1 MHLRDIHLIRASQ
14 RVCLS
19 VCLSVVLTAACAL
32 AVMAYPVTGS
42 AAIYACLSGG
52 TTVFQDRPCEVHKQ
66 PETEPERAPD
76 HPLSIHESWFEI
88 PERADDEAF
97 CDRRGCECGRSQR
110 KHQNALA
117 QAVSNALFLDGSWH
131 RYEAS
136 YEAWLAA
143 PAGSTRKFETRN
155 HMLDASCDVLM
166 SQSLLRSFGDSVMK
180 TLAKRARDAEEKGF
194 DIEQPCLEGVAE
206 ACEYFDDVLLYS
218 RLKQDA
224 YALRQARQSSL
235 NFEPLE

>member
-1 MHLRDIHLIRASQ
+1 MYLRDFHLIRVSHRA
-14 RVCLS
+14 CLS
-19 VCLSVVLTAACAL
+19 IMLTAVCAL
-32 AVMAYPVTGS
+32 VGMAYPVTGS
-42 AAIYACLSGG
+42 AAIYACLSGN
-52 TTVFQDRPCEVHKQ
+52 TTVFQDRPCEVEQ
-66 PETEPERAPD
+66 LPATARERAPEL
-76 HPLSIHESWFEI
+76 PLSIHESWLEI
-88 PERADDEAF
+88 PEQADEEAF

-117 QAVSNALFLDGSWH
+117 QAVADALYLDGSWH

-143 PAGSTRKFETRN
+143 PAGSTRKFETLN
-155 HMLDASCDVLM
+155 HMRDASCDVLM
-166 SQSLLRSFGDSVMK
+166 SQSLLSKFGDSVMK
-180 TLAKRARDAEEKGF
+180 ALAKRARDAEEKGF

-206 ACEYFDDVLLYS
+206 ACEYYDDVLLYS

-235 NFEPLE
+235 PFELLD

>member
-1 MHLRDIHLIRASQ
+1 MTRPFAT
-14 RVCLS
+14 V
-19 VCLSVVLTAACAL
+19 AAAN
-32 AVMAYPVTGS
+32 V
-42 AAIYACLSGG
+42 
-52 TTVFQDRPCEVHKQ
+52 
-66 PETEPERAPD
+66 
-76 HPLSIHESWFEI
+76 
-88 PERADDEAF
+88 DEAS
-97 CDRRGCECGRSQR
+97 ESI
-110 KHQNALA
+110 KTH
-117 QAVSNALFLDGSWH
+117 
-131 RYEAS
+131 
-136 YEAWLAA
+136 WLKL
-143 PAGSTRKFETRN
+143 SLT
-155 HMLDASCDVLM
+155 HYMLDASCDVLM